1 MNSTENFENINEK
14 EEQNQIQI
22 KENNINQNNGEKE
35 NKKDNSINSD
45 NSRKNQNY
53 LNEINNKE
61 ESIINIDDD
70 NLLISFSNISELNRT
85 NINKEK
91 ENKSQYI
98 KSNNKENLNI
108 CNYYEFTPENNN
120 NLINNTG
127 TGNNDI
133 KKKNL
138 NYIFNILNSD
148 KKSSSQINNDDN
160 DKKQIT
166 QEQDYNTKNED
177 NSIISCNK
185 KLYDNSNF
193 NFSSLKDMSDIQ
205 YKNSNKKGNGNNK
218 KNYIIENTK
227 NINIINSN
235 DKKDKIKYEI
245 NNVNNIEIINKTKNN
260 NEKIKKLNDINN
272 TKHLTNFSFGVNN
285 FNIITNNGK
294 NNNGNNHINF
304 DENKMNNIIE
314 NNDEYFSP
322 KFNIPNGLNEY
333 KNENELNSIKQQK
346 KKQFEISHIDLSN
359 IINIKGKE
367 PNNNI
372 NKGYTDLQTT
382 KGFIPFS
389 IIDKKPNQ
397 KANYKKIG
405 INKIKESKNKALSYN
420 KNKKIIN
427 KKILFKKNNN
437 IFPSEEEL
445 YVNNTTSN
453 IKYKK
458 IKTEKDKDK
467 EKIKYKNIILDLKN
481 KPIKYI
487 SNRIKN
493 VNVFNENKTSNKMID
508 QNLKE
513 KIQNILEKNFELI
526 LSNNLL
532 NKESNKR
539 NYLKIKSNS
548 KNSSNCSFNSNC
560 SNSSSSKKNYNN
572 KIKRN
577 IFSSY
582 LYKGNRNYKKLNSKY
597 IFTTSSFNK
606 DYKIN
611 NNSFTNKINKKNIL
625 KKDFSPKEKNKKN
638 NINNNYNNKLI
649 KNKINNLEKNKTNI
663 IKFIKTKT
671 RNGMKQEKTYIIEN
685 KDINIFNIDFNKNN
699 NSLICYNFD
708 KLNNEYNNNQNN
720 QNENSINIGISNSI
734 LNNTS
739 NKYKKPVEV
748 ISNFKKYKRKKI
760 FN

>member
-1 MNSTENFENINEK
+1 MNFTKNFENINDN
-14 EEQNQIQI
+14 EEQKEIQI
-22 KENNINQNNGEKE
+22 KENNNNTNNEEKE

-70 NLLISFSNISELNRT
+70 NLLISFSNISELNKT
-85 NINKEK
+85 NINK
-91 ENKSQYI
+91 ENKSQYE
-98 KSNNKENLNI
+98 KSNNKDNTNI
-108 CNYYEFTPENNN
+108 CNYFEFTPENNN
-120 NLINNTG
+120 NNNNLINNNG

-148 KKSSSQINNDDN
+148 KKSNSQINSDNN
-160 DKKQIT
+160 DKVKIT
-166 QEQDYNTKNED
+166 QDNNIKNVD
-177 NSIISCNK
+177 NSICSCNK
-185 KLYDNSNF
+185 KIYDNSNF

-205 YKNSNKKGNGNNK
+205 YKNSNKKENVNTK
-218 KNYIIENTK
+218 KNYKIENTK
-227 NINIINSN
+227 TINIINSN

-245 NNVNNIEIINKTKNN
+245 NNVNNIEIINKTKTNKEN
-260 NEKIKKLNDINN
+260 IKKLNDVNN
-272 TKHLTNFSFGVNN
+272 TKHLANFSFGINN

-294 NNNGNNHINF
+294 NSNGNNHINY

-322 KFNIPNGLNEY
+322 KFSIPNGLNEY
-333 KNENELNSIKQQK
+333 KEVNELNSIKKIK
-346 KKQFEISHIDLSN
+346 KKQYEISHIDLSN

-367 PNNNI
+367 SDNII

-420 KNKKIIN
+420 KNKKTIN

-453 IKYKK
+453 IKFKK
-458 IKTEKDKDK
+458 IKAEK
-467 EKIKYKNIILDLKN
+467 EKIKYKNITLDLKN
-481 KPIKYI
+481 KPKKYI

-532 NKESNKR
+532 NKESNKK
-539 NYLKIKSNS
+539 NYLRIKSNS

-560 SNSSSSKKNYNN
+560 SNSSSSRKNYNN

-577 IFSSY
+577 IFCSC

-597 IFTTSSFNK
+597 IFSTSSFNK

-611 NNSFTNKINKKNIL
+611 NHSFTNEINKKKIL
-625 KKDFSPKEKNKKN
+625 KKKFSPKEKNKKN
-638 NINNNYNNKLI
+638 ILNNNYNNKLI
-649 KNKINNLEKNKTNI
+649 KNKINNLEKNETNI

-708 KLNNEYNNNQNN
+708 KLNNEYNNNQNS
-720 QNENSINIGISNSI
+720 NSINIGNSNSI
-734 LNNTS
+734 MNNTS